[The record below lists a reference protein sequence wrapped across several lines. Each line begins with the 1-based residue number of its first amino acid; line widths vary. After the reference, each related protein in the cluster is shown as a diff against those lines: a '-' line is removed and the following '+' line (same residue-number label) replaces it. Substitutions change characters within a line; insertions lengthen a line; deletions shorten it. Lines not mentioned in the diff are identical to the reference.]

1 MSVSVAHG
9 TQAGRGHFNVG
20 GAHRQQEEN
29 VRLFRGGGRRERRR
43 RGRSGHE
50 EQRHQR
56 KVQLLRG
63 CCPWPVADPKLTHV
77 VPVDLVPRTRSFNA
91 KPDWR
96 YARVA
101 AHAPASAP
109 AHCDDVARVPN
120 GGWRG
125 DQCGPAYRR
134 SLRARH
140 LPLELMPPRLSPF
153 PFFLLSRLNWRI
165 R

>member
-1 MSVSVAHG
+1 MAIEGMTIYIGHNYIGRNYIGCDRSRSVRSSTRTTDDSFMLPVARGCRSRRSSAPAPRLSAPVSPTRHSRR
-9 TQAGRGHFNVG
+9 AGRSRAPNSEFQV
-20 GAHRQQEEN
+20 
-29 VRLFRGGGRRERRR
+29 
-43 RGRSGHE
+43 S
-50 EQRHQR
+50 
-56 KVQLLRG
+56 
-63 CCPWPVADPKLTHV
+63 
-77 VPVDLVPRTRSFNA
+77 TRNL
-91 KPDWR
+91 R